1 MRNGVA
7 YHPQFLID
15 DLMEGIIFNAKPMEL
30 ISPKVPNFINK
41 DVSFK
46 NDQIIG
52 HWFHYLFL
60 SLVYK
65 NFEKRIK

>member
-7 YHPQFLID
+7 YHPKFLFD
-15 DLMEGIIFNAKPMEL
+15 DLMEEIIFNAKPMEL
-30 ISPKVPNFINK
+30 ISPKVPNFKNK

-46 NDQIIG
+46 NDQKIG
-52 HWFHYLFL
+52 YCFHCLFL